1 MKRCATAS
9 LVLLASL
16 AVLTGACTAERTVR
30 IGAVLPLSGP
40 WAIYGEPIRK
50 GIELAHE
57 QLLAEYEAGEF
68 PHRIELWVKDSESQ
82 PIRAAEAFQ
91 ELIDEHDVDGVIGGV
106 TSAEALVMIDVAAEQ
121 ERVLLSPSASSPD
134 LTEQKPTRY
143 FYRIYPSD
151 FREGTQL
158 ASWTA
163 LNLPVEN
170 AVVVSVNTP
179 FARGISRVFENEF
192 ERYDG
197 EVLDE
202 IVYPEGQE
210 DFSDIARQVKAKDP
224 QAVYL
229 ADFAEQVKRIIQ
241 ALDRVGFKGY
251 ILTTS
256 AFAAPDVIAEAGKL
270 AEGVV
275 LAQTVFDPDSD
286 DPTVQKFVEAYRE
299 KYDETPGLF
308 AAHGY
313 DAMRI
318 MAQASLAEASGVPS
332 EFWKGM
338 RSLGDYQGVTGSIT
352 FDQKGDVGKFPHV
365 YVVKGGKLVDYDDVL
380 EEKKREIQERRQQLF
395 QQLER
400 LRKQQRDAREGQ
412 G

>member
-1 MKRCATAS
+1 MKRSTTAC
-9 LVLLASL
+9 LVLLL
-16 AVLTGACTAERTVR
+16 LPVVLTGACSDERTAR

-50 GIELAHE
+50 GIELARE
-57 QLLAEYEAGEF
+57 ELQAEYEAGEF
-68 PHRIELWVKDSESQ
+68 PHRIELWVEDSESQ
-82 PIRAAEAFQ
+82 PSRAVEAFQ
-91 ELIDEHDVDGVIGGV
+91 ELIGEHDVHGVIGGV

-134 LTEQKPTRY
+134 LTEQKGTRY

-163 LNLPVEN
+163 LNLDLEN

-197 EVLDE
+197 EVLE
-202 IVYPEGQE
+202 ELVYPEGQE
-210 DFSDIARQVKAKDP
+210 DFSDLARQVVAQEPD
-224 QAVYL
+224 AVYL
-229 ADFAEQVKRIIQ
+229 ADFAEPVKTFIEG
-241 ALDRVGFKGY
+241 LDRVGFEGR

-256 AFAAPDVIAEAGKL
+256 AFAAPDIIEEAGEL

-275 LAQTVFDPDSD
+275 LAQTVFDPDSEE
-286 DPTVQKFVEAYRE
+286 PHVQRFVEAYRE

-313 DAMRI
+313 DAMRV
-318 MAQASLAEASGVPS
+318 MAQASLEPSGVPS
-332 EFWKGM
+332 EFWKGI
-338 RSLGDYQGVTGSIT
+338 RSLGDYQGVTGAIT
-352 FDQKGDVGKFPHV
+352 FDQKGDVGKFPRV
-365 YVVKGGKLVDYDDVL
+365 YVVKDGRLVSFDEVL
-380 EEKKREIQERRQQLF
+380 EERKRELQEKRQKLF

-400 LRKQQRDAREGQ
+400 LRKQQRDALEGQ